1 MESLSFKQKRAT
13 EEIETEQNVIKK
25 KEDGTKTT
33 TTYEPEERRKYRP
46 AIAALT
52 ITNSLKVETVTTS
65 KRGSTIFH

>member
-1 MESLSFKQKRAT
+1 MLL
-13 EEIETEQNVIKK
+13 KK
-25 KEDGTKTT
+25 KRKMGQKTT